1 MGHHRE
7 AQIVTGRSPGPP
19 ISIGKSAIDG
29 ARTTMDNGFQ
39 HVLRLRYG
47 LNPQQP
53 FAELRSGG
61 APSPIAVKSGAPG
74 YINLLDALRGWKLV
88 RELRAWFAQAAA
100 ASFKHVN
107 PAGVG
112 LGNGTLDEVYR
123 RAHFLPDWSLSP
135 LAIATIRARQADR
148 IASYGDFIALSD
160 PIDLATAQMIR
171 TVASDGVI
179 APGCADDA
187 LSLLRTKRDG
197 RFIVLTIDPDY
208 EPKGLEV
215 RDEFG
220 LTLVQDRDTSAAP
233 KLSTSQAVTAN
244 ARLDEGDADDLS
256 LAMIVAR
263 HTQSNAVVLTAN
275 GQTVGIGAGQQ
286 SRIVATRIAC
296 EKAETYLLY
305 DHPRILDLEFQAG
318 LGRIEKMNA
327 VELLLR
333 FDTLGSAEQAAVRGR
348 LKGAFAPLSREEK
361 AAWIHRRRGLFLA
374 SDAAIPFR
382 DNIDRAAGA
391 GVTHIVQSGGSKRDS
406 DVIAAADQHGMVMLH
421 TGARHFLH

>member
-1 MGHHRE
+1 MTM
-7 AQIVTGRSPGPP
+7 QNGPRN
-19 ISIGKSAIDG
+19 S
-29 ARTTMDNGFQ
+29 
-39 HVLRLRYG
+39 LRLRYG
-47 LNPQQP
+47 LNPHQA

-61 APSPIAVKSGAPG
+61 TASPISVLSGAPG
-74 YINLLDALRGWKLV
+74 YINLLDALRGWRLV
-88 RELRAWFAQAAA
+88 KELRKRFARPAA

-112 LGNGTLDEVYR
+112 LGGNGLDEVYR

-135 LAIATIRARQADR
+135 LAVAYVRARQADR

-160 PIDLATAQMIR
+160 PIDLATALVIKS
-171 TVASDGVI
+171 VASDGVI
-179 APGCADDA
+179 APGCDAEA
-187 LSLLRTKRDG
+187 LSVLRGKRDG

-208 EPKGLEV
+208 VPAGAEV

-220 LTLVQDRDTSAAP
+220 LALIQDRDTSDAP
-233 KLSTSQAVTAN
+233 DLSALQAVSAN
-244 ARLDEGDADDLS
+244 MRLDKGDIDDLS

-263 HTQSNAVVLTAN
+263 HTQSNAVVLAVN

-286 SRIVATRIAC
+286 SRILATRIAC

-305 DHPRILDLEFQAG
+305 DHPRILNLQFQPG
-318 LGRIEKMNA
+318 IGRIEKLNA

-333 FDTLGSAEQAAVRGR
+333 FDTLGASEQAAVLDR
-348 LKGAFAPLSREEK
+348 LGAKFAPLARDERTS
-361 AAWIHRRRGLFLA
+361 WIERKRRLCLA

-391 GVTHIVQSGGSKRDS
+391 GVTHIVQAGGSKRDPE
-406 DVIAAADQHGMVMLH
+406 VTAAADQYGMVMLH